1 MNWFW
6 DSHMRHAN
14 HANLLTLLYQD
25 KMNPT
30 NMAFLLTQWKEDEGN
45 TQLLIN
51 MGISLKYDDLA
62 IDRWDR
68 MSISAT
74 KRWWTNKQLGD
85 NQSELHTLWF
95 GINGYD
101 PLISIDRKF
110 IVAIYLWVFSTFKH
124 HLQMFSTAPLMRTD
138 LKVQK
143 ICVRK
148 EQVSGQESHGGA
160 AASREVN
167 KHR

>member
-1 MNWFW
+1 
-6 DSHMRHAN
+6 MRHAT

-74 KRWWTNKQLGD
+74 KR
-85 NQSELHTLWF
+85 
-95 GINGYD
+95 
-101 PLISIDRKF
+101 
-110 IVAIYLWVFSTFKH
+110 
-124 HLQMFSTAPLMRTD
+124 
-138 LKVQK
+138 
-143 ICVRK
+143 
-148 EQVSGQESHGGA
+148 
-160 AASREVN
+160 
-167 KHR
+167 

>member
-1 MNWFW
+1 
-6 DSHMRHAN
+6 MRHAN

-74 KRWWTNKQLGD
+74 KR
-85 NQSELHTLWF
+85 
-95 GINGYD
+95 
-101 PLISIDRKF
+101 
-110 IVAIYLWVFSTFKH
+110 
-124 HLQMFSTAPLMRTD
+124 
-138 LKVQK
+138 
-143 ICVRK
+143 
-148 EQVSGQESHGGA
+148 
-160 AASREVN
+160 
-167 KHR
+167 